1 MLAVVAPPGDHEYVP
16 PPEVVSVAEA
26 PEQMVGLL
34 TVGVGAAL
42 TVTVPLAVAVQPEAL
57 VAVTV

>member
-1 MLAVVAPPGDHEYVP
+1 MP
-16 PPEVVSVAEA
+16 PPEVVRVADP
-26 PEQMVGLL
+26 PEHILVLF
-34 TVGVGAAL
+34 TVGAGFGF